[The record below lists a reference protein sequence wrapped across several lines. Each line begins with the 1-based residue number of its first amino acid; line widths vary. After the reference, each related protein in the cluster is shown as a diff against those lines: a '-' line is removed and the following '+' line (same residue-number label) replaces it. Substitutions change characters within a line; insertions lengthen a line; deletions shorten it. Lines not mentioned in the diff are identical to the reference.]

1 MRRRSKLAACALL
14 GLVFAISPVA
24 SAQQPDPNNA
34 PNPEEPRRGRMHR
47 LQQQA
52 MRFIRQTRELGN
64 WDEHYEY
71 IMDAAERVYDRNGWS
86 SEPDLFS
93 LEMMREVGR
102 IPPWEVQQRF
112 TQMLDMVGERYLLN
126 DDQKQL
132 LQNMV
137 ARESF
142 GIFSRHAP
150 QIMQYSMEALRT
162 RAAGEPFTPEQIAR
176 WTELATPV
184 IEDVVGRID
193 AGAQVFMERLDPE
206 QRELVQRD
214 LAATHG
220 RIETVAALAEQWR
233 AGQWDASDWG
243 LEEDPIQTGQK
254 RRPQT
259 AEDGP
264 RTVSAQGGDPAV
276 EQAEQSQGSRGRSR
290 RGDDAPRREGDA
302 APPPAPPDADAR
314 RGGEGPPRDS
324 ETPPARGARDA
335 SDNDPWTRYVREFIS
350 RYKLNDEQQQ
360 RAWLLHE
367 DAVSRRDTFAK
378 RAERLAEERKSG
390 DPASPTSAAA
400 TDLAERQRSDEER
413 LFTQLKQRLERLPT
427 RQQRREAEAA
437 QAAASRPARRSD
449 KP

>member
-137 ARESF
+137 MRESF

-264 RTVSAQGGDPAV
+264 RTVSAQGGDPAA
-276 EQAEQSQGSRGRSR
+276 EQAEQRQGSRGRSR
-290 RGDDAPRREGDA
+290 RGEDASGRAGDE
-302 APPPAPPDADAR
+302 APPPPPPDADAR
-314 RGGEGPPRDS
+314 RGDQPAPRDS
-324 ETPPARGARDA
+324 ETPPARGVRDA

-350 RYKLNDEQQQ
+350 KYKLNDEQQQ